1 MFYKEI
7 GKVIIFVVYVDNGM
21 VTGTS
26 ISLINKFKQDM
37 NAKYQ
42 LTDLGTV
49 NWLLS
54 IKITHNFINKTMSL
68 SQHAYINAIITRFNF
83 NDLKPSEIPIDPS
96 ALLSKSQSPTN

>member
-1 MFYKEI
+1 
-7 GKVIIFVVYVDNGM
+7 
-21 VTGTS
+21 
-26 ISLINKFKQDM
+26 M

-54 IKITHNFINKTMSL
+54 IKITHDLINKTMSL

-83 NDLKPSEIPIDPS
+83 NDLKPSAIPIDPS
-96 ALLSKSQSPTN
+96 ALLSKSQSPTKLEDIAKGEMCLTERQSYH